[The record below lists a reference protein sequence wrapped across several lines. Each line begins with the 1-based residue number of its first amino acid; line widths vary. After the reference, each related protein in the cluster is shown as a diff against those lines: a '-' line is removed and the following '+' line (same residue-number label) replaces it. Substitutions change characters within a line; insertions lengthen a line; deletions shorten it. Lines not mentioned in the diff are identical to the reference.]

1 MSRHRNIRGR
11 TFSYDDDYQDD
22 DPWDSGSDYAM
33 SPNSQR
39 YMYNRSQESTLADNF
54 FGLGEA
60 HVQQQQSKLSP
71 LRYERSIYESME
83 TQMTMEKTENNLANS
98 QSTDTSS
105 FQIDEPPTLSRAD
118 LPKHSQQ

>member
-22 DPWDSGSDYAM
+22 DQWDSGSEYAM

-54 FGLGEA
+54 FGLGEQQSSR
-60 HVQQQQSKLSP
+60 QQQTLKSKIIQQTLFKLSQQKP
-71 LRYERSIYESME
+71 LC
-83 TQMTMEKTENNLANS
+83 L
-98 QSTDTSS
+98 
-105 FQIDEPPTLSRAD
+105 D
-118 LPKHSQQ
+118 LLVVFI